1 MSKKNIRN
9 LQGLYESVEDIDLY
23 TGLTQE
29 TPEADD
35 GMVSR
40 TFRCLIHDQF
50 ARLKKGD
57 RYFYDLEGQGGSFK
71 INQVQFQIDLLWGL
85 QNISTYLFYSWT
97 RSARFQC
104 PASSV
109 TILIKLG
116 SCSPLHSES

>member
-1 MSKKNIRN
+1 MSKKSIRN
-9 LQGLYESVEDIDLY
+9 LQGLYESVDDIDLY

-35 GMVSR
+35 GMVSY

-71 INQVQFQIDLLWGL
+71 INQVQFQIDLL
-85 QNISTYLFYSWT
+85 
-97 RSARFQC
+97 
-104 PASSV
+104 
-109 TILIKLG
+109 
-116 SCSPLHSES
+116 

>member
-1 MSKKNIRN
+1 M
-9 LQGLYESVEDIDLY
+9 QGLYESVEDIDLY

-71 INQVQFQIDLLWGL
+71 LNQVQFQFYLLWGL
-85 QNISTYLFYSWT
+85 HHIFILQLDEIRRVSMSRLICDNTDQI
-97 RSARFQC
+97 
-104 PASSV
+104 
-109 TILIKLG
+109 TIMQPLAFRKL
-116 SCSPLHSES
+116 SEW